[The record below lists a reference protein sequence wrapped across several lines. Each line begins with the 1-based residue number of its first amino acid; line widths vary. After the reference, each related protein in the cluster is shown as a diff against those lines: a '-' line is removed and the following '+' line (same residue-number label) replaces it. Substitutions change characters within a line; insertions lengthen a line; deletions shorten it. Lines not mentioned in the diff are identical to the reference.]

1 MPWVKFAYCIN
12 SLILDSI
19 LAGNIKKGD
28 VVIIR
33 YEGPKGGPGMR
44 EMLYPSNAIVGAG
57 LGNDVALITDGR
69 YSGATYGIMV
79 GHVTPEAAVG
89 GPIAAVREGDRISID
104 LEKKS
109 IDIKVS
115 SEEIKRRMSGWVPPK
130 PKYTSGILGKYSKLV
145 KSASVGAIV
154 E

>member
-1 MPWVKFAYCIN
+1 
-12 SLILDSI
+12 
-19 LAGNIKKGD
+19 
-28 VVIIR
+28 VIIR

-44 EMLYPSNAIVGAG
+44 EMLYPSNAIMGAG

-89 GPIAAVREGDRISID
+89 GPIAAIKEGDRISID
-104 LEKKS
+104 LHKQA

-115 SEEIKRRMSGWVPPK
+115 HEEVKRRMSTWTPPQ

-145 KSASVGAIV
+145 NSASVGAIV